1 MLVDT
6 HVHLDVP
13 KFDGDRPEVLARA
26 RAAGVGAFIVPGIC
40 MEDLPRVLALAEQ
53 EPDVFAAV
61 GIHPHEAH
69 TWQAGWAEELARLA
83 AHPKVVAIG
92 ELGQDFF
99 YPEPSREL
107 QLAAM
112 VAQVR
117 LAGEL
122 GKPIIVHDREAHGAV
137 LEVLKAHL
145 SKEAGGVMHCFSGS
159 TEFALECI
167 KLGMAISFA
176 GSLTFKNAPN
186 LQEAAQRLP
195 LEHLLVETDGPYL
208 APIPHRGQRNE
219 PAFVRHTALKL
230 AELRGLDLEE
240 VAEATTA
247 RARALF
253 RLPALVA

>member
-13 KFDGDRPEVLARA
+13 RFDEDRAEVLARA
-26 RAAGVGAFIVPGIC
+26 REAGVGAFVVPGIAF
-40 MEDLPRVLALAEQ
+40 EDLPRVLALAEA
-53 EPDVFAAV
+53 EPDVYCAV

-69 TWQAGWAEELARLA
+69 TWQDAWLPELSRMAQ
-83 AHPKVVAIG
+83 HPKVVAIG
-92 ELGQDFF
+92 ELGQDFY
-99 YPEPSREL
+99 YPEPPRAQQHE
-107 QLAAM
+107 AM

-122 GKPIIVHDREAHGAV
+122 GKPIIVHDREAHGAI
-137 LEVLKAHL
+137 LEVLKQHL
-145 SKEAGGVMHCFSGS
+145 SQEAGGVMHCFSGS
-159 TEFALECI
+159 YEYALECI

-186 LQEAAQRLP
+186 LHEAATRLP
-195 LEHLLVETDGPYL
+195 VEHLLVETDGPYL
-208 APIPHRGQRNE
+208 APIPHRGKRNE
-219 PAFVRHTALKL
+219 PAFVRHTAEKL
-230 AELRGLDLEE
+230 AELKGLPLAE

-253 RLPALVA
+253 RIP